1 MKEMFY
7 NTFRLMNAKVTSRNE
22 STKYSDW

>member
-1 MKEMFY
+1 MFY
-7 NTFRLMNAKVTSRNE
+7 DTLRLMNAKVMSRNE